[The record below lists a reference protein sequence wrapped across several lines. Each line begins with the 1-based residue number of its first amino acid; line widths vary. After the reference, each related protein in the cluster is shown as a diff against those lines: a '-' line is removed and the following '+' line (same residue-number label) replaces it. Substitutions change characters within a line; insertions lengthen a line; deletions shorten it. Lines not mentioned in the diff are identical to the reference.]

1 MSNQSNHINT
11 NNTHESSPA
20 TAPPNHPCT
29 CGKDTGC
36 PNCTTLAEPSSR
48 KTEKCNSTLEKDA
61 SLDNNTNNRVSQD
74 NTTTEIPA
82 ANRVLWNNTYSAKIS
97 AKSRQAFNLRRAIA
111 NFFAQGAP
119 DLDTGEWM
127 QTDLRDLD
135 KSQAKPLF
143 EGTYYER
150 LYNFYYRMGLN
161 ESIYAEFDN
170 TLGLK
175 TTQILSTKY
184 SMHNLCPVWSF
195 RRSQIIRKRYR
206 TYFSDNPQVL
216 TDYHPCHLVLT
227 LRHNN
232 EGFFLNDKFIG
243 KRFFARELIEQFKQ
257 FRDNNRKTWKHYVY
271 GGCYNIEVKK
281 SKNDNGIH
289 VHMHCLILQNKS
301 ITVNEV
307 REWIKSTWERQTGA
321 SKVHYET
328 LYYYNHENKQT
339 IDDTNSIYEQF
350 DEETG
355 TYEYICD
362 TLEVPAKE
370 YFNASWTPDQTSR
383 AILEALKYNFKP
395 DALMHE
401 NGDFDIDFLAEVL
414 NNSKGLRFHSK
425 FNAFYT
431 VKELNFSALG
441 SHEDEPELKD
451 SNDIIMSEYVTR
463 AADEYD
469 LDVEEISEETFIY
482 PGIDYMKATEL
493 GYSASYETFINR
505 LPEVLEFV
513 KQKKARS
520 LLDFI
525 DVDSQYNNMVNPFTL
540 ESAGYEDFK
549 LMLGFPHTIRHRQRS
564 HYGGNEPYHNPHN
577 YYQVAQATTSV
588 KELTKSL
595 MMGHFNKILIYEDHD
610 RFEADFQNLIQLR
623 L

>member
-1 MSNQSNHINT
+1 MSDQPKLINT
-11 NNTHESSPA
+11 QQSSQAIAPA
-20 TAPPNHPCT
+20 TSLCI
-29 CGKDTGC
+29 CGSNTGC
-36 PNCTTLAEPSSR
+36 SQCNTVDSPPSR
-48 KTEKCNSTLEKDA
+48 KTEKCNSHIKEEA
-61 SLDNNTNNRVSQD
+61 SLDNNTNNCVSED
-74 NTTTEIPA
+74 NTTIQIPP

-97 AKSRQAFNLRRAIA
+97 SKSKQAFNLRRAIA
-111 NFFAQGAP
+111 NYLAQGAP
-119 DLDTGEWM
+119 DLDTGEWI
-127 QTDLRDLD
+127 QADIRDLD

-184 SMHNLCPVWSF
+184 SMHNLCPVWGF

-206 TYFSDNPQVL
+206 TYFADNPQVL
-216 TDYHPCHLVLT
+216 TDYHPCHMVLT
-227 LRHNN
+227 LRHNDQ
-232 EGFFLNDKFIG
+232 GFFLKDEFVA

-257 FRDNNRKTWKHYVY
+257 FRDNNRSTWKHYVY

-289 VHMHCLILQNKS
+289 VHMHCLILQNKDYK
-301 ITVNEV
+301 VNEV
-307 REWIKSTWERQTGA
+307 REWIKTIWERQTGA

-328 LYYYNHENKQT
+328 LYFYDHEDQQVVEDINN
-339 IDDTNSIYEQF
+339 INEYF

-355 TYEYICD
+355 TYEYACD
-362 TLEVPAKE
+362 AKTVPTKS

-395 DALMHE
+395 DALMDK
-401 NGDFDIDFLAEVL
+401 NGNFDIEFLAEVL
-414 NNSKGLRFHSK
+414 NNCKSLRFHSK
-425 FNAFYT
+425 FNALYN
-431 VKELNFSALG
+431 VKELNFNSLG
-441 SHEDEPELKD
+441 SNEDELELKD

-463 AADEYD
+463 AANEYD

-493 GYSASYETFINR
+493 GYSANYETFIDR

-540 ESAGYEDFK
+540 EPANYQDFK
-549 LMLGFPHTIRHRQRS
+549 LMIGFPHTIRHRQRS
-564 HYGGNEPYHNPHN
+564 HYGGNEPYHDPRN
-577 YYQVAQATTSV
+577 YYQVAQETTSV

-595 MMGHFNKILIYEDHD
+595 MMGHFNNIIVYEDYD
-610 RFEADFQNLIQLR
+610 RFETDIQNLIQLR
-623 L
+623 V